1 MGRNMLSV
9 YIHIPFCISK
19 CPYCDFYSACPKDED
34 VLEQYT
40 QAVCMRIASYGEKYV
55 HREVGTVYFGG
66 GTPSV
71 LGAEKLC
78 RVLSAVRSAFSVH
91 PEAEITV
98 ECNPA
103 DVNTAFFSKL
113 KNGGV
118 NRISMGMQSANED
131 ELHLLGRRHTAED
144 AKRAMQSAREAG
156 INNVSVDLMLALPDS
171 DFEKLKKSIDFCA
184 ELGADHV
191 SAYIL
196 KIEPGTPFWKMADT
210 LCLPDEDGAAD
221 QYLFMVE
228 KLREHGYEQYEISNF
243 TKPGKESRHNLQYWR
258 CEEYLG
264 IGPAAHSFVSG
275 KRFFFPR
282 DMKVF
287 LEGCEP
293 QADGEGGSFSEFA
306 MLALRLTEGLQRDV
320 CERRFE
326 NGEALY
332 DGVFKEAVRLP
343 KMLVAA
349 DDSKIALT
357 AEGFLVSNMILSEIL
372 PEE

>member
-1 MGRNMLSV
+1 MLSV
-9 YIHIPFCISK
+9 YIHVPFCKSK

-40 QAVCMRIASYGEKYV
+40 QEVCMRIASYGEEYA

-71 LGAEKLC
+71 LGAKRLC
-78 RVLSAVRSAFSVH
+78 RVLASVKEAFSVH
-91 PEAEITV
+91 PEAEVTV

-103 DVNTAFFSKL
+103 DVDTVFFSEL

-118 NRISMGMQSANED
+118 NRISMGMQSANAD

-156 INNVSVDLMLALPDS
+156 IDNVSVDLMLALPDS

-258 CEEYLG
+258 CEEYIG
-264 IGPAAHSFVSG
+264 IGPAAHSFVGG
-275 KRFFFPR
+275 KRFCFLR
-282 DMKVF
+282 DLNGF
-287 LEGCEP
+287 LQGCKP
-293 QADGEGGSFSEFA
+293 QPDGEGGAFSEFA
-306 MLALRLTEGLQRDV
+306 MLALRLTEGLQRSI
-320 CERRFE
+320 CARRFE
-326 NGEALY
+326 NGEKMY
-332 DGVFKEAVRLP
+332 DEIFEKAKQLP
-343 KMLVAA
+343 KPLIKV
-349 DDSKIALT
+349 SQERISLT
-357 AEGFLVSNMILSEIL
+357 AEGFLVSNTILSEIL